1 MSLFL
6 PPVASFVSD
15 GTTEAQFKAA
25 MTSLHEVIA
34 SLYAGQ
40 TAPAAI
46 FTNPKNISADTAVPA
61 GYNATSAGP
70 ITIDDGI
77 NVVVSD
83 HSTWSI
89 T

>member
-6 PPVASFVSD
+6 PPIENFVAD

-25 MTSLHEVIA
+25 MTSLHEVVA

-46 FTNPKNISADTAVPA
+46 FTNPKNISVDTTVPA
-61 GYNATSAGP
+61 GYNGLSAGP
-70 ITIDDGI
+70 ITIDDGVT
-77 NVVVSD
+77 VVVSD

-89 T
+89 L

>member
-6 PPVASFVSD
+6 PPLANFTAD
-15 GTTEAQFKAA
+15 GTTEQQFKDAFA
-25 MTSLHEVIA
+25 SLHAVIA

-46 FTNPKNISADTAVPA
+46 FANPRRISADTTVPA
-61 GYNATSAGP
+61 GFNASSAGP
-70 ITIDDGI
+70 IFIDDGVT
-77 NVVVSD
+77 VVVAD

>member
-6 PPVASFVSD
+6 PPIANFVAD

-25 MTSLHEVIA
+25 LTGLHEVIA

-46 FTNPKNISADTAVPA
+46 FTNPKNISVDTAVPA

-70 ITIDDGI
+70 ITIDDGVTVTI
-77 NVVVSD
+77 SD